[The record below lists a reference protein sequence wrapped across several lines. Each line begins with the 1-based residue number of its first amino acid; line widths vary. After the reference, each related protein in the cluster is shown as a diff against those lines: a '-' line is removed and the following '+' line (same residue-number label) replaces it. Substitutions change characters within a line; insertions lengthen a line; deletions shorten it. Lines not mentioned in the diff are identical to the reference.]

1 MSEFMTITRI
11 TAVKS
16 SMKKEEFDRFVFGK
30 LGCNRKYDITPTGD
44 LIHTYFGLNE
54 YSNFIRFFNSAPFIQ
69 ISTGSPYAAEFI
81 CERFLCSV
89 TWGEHAIQVVF
100 YESRERFIETV
111 HRSQQDIL
119 NQLEYR
125 DRLPTELLLAFSDV
139 LFHK

>member
-1 MSEFMTITRI
+1 MSEILTITRL
-11 TAVKS
+11 TTVKGS
-16 SMKKEEFDRFVFGK
+16 LRKEEFDRFVLGK

-54 YSNFIRFFNSAPFIQ
+54 YHSFIRFFNSAPFIQ
-69 ISTGSPYAAEFI
+69 ISTGSPYAAEFV

-100 YESRERFIETV
+100 YESRERLLETV
-111 HRSQQDIL
+111 RRSQQHIL

-139 LFHK
+139 LFHE

>member
-1 MSEFMTITRI
+1 MSENMTITRI

-54 YSNFIRFFNSAPFIQ
+54 YDNFIRFFNSIPFIQ
-69 ISTGSPYAAEFI
+69 ISIGSPYSAEFI
-81 CERFLCSV
+81 CERFLCSI
-89 TWGEHAIQVVF
+89 TWGEHAVQVVF
-100 YESRERFIETV
+100 YESRERLIETV
-111 HRSQQDIL
+111 RRSQQHIL

-125 DRLPTELLLAFSDV
+125 DQLPTELLLAFSDV

>member
-1 MSEFMTITRI
+1 MSDILTITRI
-11 TAVKS
+11 TTVKS
-16 SMKKEEFDRFVFGK
+16 SVKKDEFDRFVFGK

-54 YSNFIRFFNSAPFIQ
+54 YNSFIRFFNIVPFVQ
-69 ISTGSPYAAEFI
+69 LSTGSLYAAEFI

-100 YESRERFIETV
+100 YENRERLLETV
-111 HRSQQDIL
+111 RHSQQHIL

-125 DRLPTELLLAFSDV
+125 DRLPTELLLTFSDV
-139 LFHK
+139 LFHE